1 MNQFNN
7 APPPPFATQT
17 HYAAP
22 PPPAQAP
29 PPPFA
34 AQPQYAPPPAYAQ
47 PAPLGFVP
55 QPLPAAAAPAFAPQG
70 FPPAAAPQGFSA
82 PMPDTDLNGVAV
94 TGDAL
99 FPQIQGVY
107 DLQIVGFTK
116 RNGFKGV
123 AYWISVKV
131 LSSTAPE
138 IQTGAV
144 FAFRCQL
151 ASGNNTGGDQR
162 RKAVL
167 AAAYAQD
174 PNAAIDWNALSN
186 QTAAMHLETQPLF
199 AHLRMVTNFSKPM
212 LDPNTKQPTGQYWCR
227 ETWLK
232 AQPRA

>member
-1 MNQFNN
+1 MNQFQN
-7 APPPPFATQT
+7 AP
-17 HYAAP
+17 
-22 PPPAQAP
+22 P

-34 AQPQYAPPPAYAQ
+34 AAAPAIPPGHYLASDGKVYPTSANLSAPPPPVAATAYAL
-47 PAPLGFVP
+47 P
-55 QPLPAAAAPAFAPQG
+55 PLPAAAAFVAPV
-70 FPPAAAPQGFSA
+70 AVAAPQGFSA

-94 TGDAL
+94 KGDAL

-123 AYWISVKV
+123 AYWIGVKV

-138 IQTGAV
+138 VPVGAQ
-144 FAFRCQL
+144 FSFRCEL
-151 ASGNNTGGDQR
+151 ASGTKTHGDER

-174 PNAAIDWNALSN
+174 PNAQIDWNALSN

-199 AHLRMVTNFSKPM
+199 AHLRMVTNFSRPM
-212 LDPNTKQPTGQYWCR
+212 IDPNTKQPTGQYWCR

>member
-1 MNQFNN
+1 MNQFQN
-7 APPPPFATQT
+7 AP
-17 HYAAP
+17 
-22 PPPAQAP
+22 P

-34 AQPQYAPPPAYAQ
+34 AAAPAIPPGHYLASDGKVYPTSANLSAPPPPVAAAAYSL
-47 PAPLGFVP
+47 P
-55 QPLPAAAAPAFAPQG
+55 PLPAAVAFVPPA
-70 FPPAAAPQGFSA
+70 AAAPQGFSA

-94 TGDAL
+94 KGDAL

-123 AYWISVKV
+123 AYWIGVKV

-138 IQTGAV
+138 VPVGAQ
-144 FAFRCQL
+144 FSFRCEL
-151 ASGNNTGGDQR
+151 ASGTRTHGDER

-167 AAAYAQD
+167 AAVYAQD
-174 PNAAIDWNALSN
+174 PNAAIDWNALSA
-186 QTAAMHLETQPLF
+186 QTAAMHLDQQPLF
-199 AHLRMVTNFSKPM
+199 AHLRMVTNFSRPM

>member
-7 APPPPFATQT
+7 APPPPPPPPVAAAPA
-17 HYAAP
+17 YAAP
-22 PPPAQAP
+22 TLSQ
-29 PPPFA
+29 FN
-34 AQPQYAPPPAYAQ
+34 
-47 PAPLGFVP
+47 APLGFP
-55 QPLPAAAAPAFAPQG
+55 PA
-70 FPPAAAPQGFSA
+70 AAAPQGFSA

-94 TGDAL
+94 KGDAL

-123 AYWISVKV
+123 AYWIGVKV

-138 IQTGAV
+138 VPVGAQ
-144 FAFRCQL
+144 FSFRCEL
-151 ASGNNTGGDQR
+151 ASGTRTHGDER

-167 AAAYAQD
+167 AAVYAQD
-174 PNAAIDWNALSN
+174 PNAAIDWNALSA
-186 QTAAMHLETQPLF
+186 QTAAMHLDQQPLF
-199 AHLRMVTNFSKPM
+199 AHLRMVTNFSRPM